1 MPTPFKVISRK
12 LNFVAAIV
20 NPVGA
25 FLTFL
30 YFQIIDP
37 APVGQQAVRSLDMG
51 SIVIFIVIM
60 VGLFALSGLFV
71 GKNFVRIESWYTR
84 LREGASP
91 TEVPAEIQR
100 SVLNYSVVSAL
111 MTFLMWTLAGIT
123 YLILNLLSSEGSAS
137 YAIRFF
143 GGVVGVGG
151 VLTTPIHYFIIDQ
164 VWREVIGVFFPRG
177 ELSRIKSFRLPVLGR
192 LLIVFLLIGLW
203 PLGLMASLSF
213 QRAGLLVTSAYPQ
226 AILDNLLILQT
237 FLIATGLLA
246 SVGLAVFVTR
256 SIVHPLREMQNAMSR
271 VEQNDFNTQVA
282 VTSNDE
288 LGYLGER
295 FNQMTAGLR
304 QGELLRNLL
313 NLYVSPQV
321 ARQAIEQG
329 TQLGGTLVECTV
341 LFSDIRSFTTLSEN
355 LPPAELIGLL
365 NRYMSAMVQV
375 IIEQGGIVNKFGGDS
390 LLAVFGTP
398 LNPASD
404 HAARAVS
411 AAMNMRQSLARF
423 NQEQAKTHAPMIR
436 IGIGVATGQV
446 VAGNVGG
453 QGRIEYT
460 VIGDT
465 VNLASRLQDKTKELD
480 HEILISAE
488 TYHAASAQLSLNSQL
503 ISGVTVKGK
512 NLPLDVYAVT

>member
-1 MPTPFKVISRK
+1 MPAPFKIISRK
-12 LNFVAAIV
+12 LNVIAAAV
-20 NPVGA
+20 NLAGA
-25 FLTFL
+25 FLVFL

-37 APVGQQAVRSLDMG
+37 QPVGQQAVRAPDIG
-51 SIVIFIVIM
+51 SIIFFALVM
-60 VGLFALSGLFV
+60 AGLFTLSGFLV
-71 GKNFVRIESWYTR
+71 DKNFKRIEEWYTR

-91 TEVPAEIQR
+91 AESPSEIQR
-100 SVLNYSVVSAL
+100 SVLNYSLTSAF
-111 MTFLMWTLAGIT
+111 MTFLMWNLAGIT
-123 YLILNLLSSEGSAS
+123 YLILNLFSGEGSAA

-143 GGVVGVGG
+143 GGLVGVGG
-151 VLTTPIHYFIIDQ
+151 MLTTPIHYFIIDQ
-164 VWREVIGVFFPRG
+164 VWRDVIAVFFPQG

-213 QRAGLLVTSAYPQ
+213 QRAQLLVTSAYPQ
-226 AILDNLLILQT
+226 AILDNLLILQL
-237 FLIATGLLA
+237 FLIVTGLLA
-246 SVGLAVFVTR
+246 SVGLAVFVTQ
-256 SIVHPLREMQNAMSR
+256 SIVRPLREMQNAMSR
-271 VEQNDFNTQVA
+271 VEQNDFNTQVS

-313 NLYVSPQV
+313 NLYVSPEV

-365 NRYMSAMVQV
+365 NRYMSAMVEV
-375 IIEQGGIVNKFGGDS
+375 IIEQGGMVNKFGGDS

-398 LNPASD
+398 LNPAQD
-404 HAARAVS
+404 HAARAVRT
-411 AAMNMRQSLARF
+411 AMNMRGSLARF
-423 NQEQAKTHAPMIR
+423 NEEQTKIKAPLIR

-480 HEILISAE
+480 HEILISTE
-488 TYHAASAQLSLNSQL
+488 TYHAASSLLSLNTQL
-503 ISGVTVKGK
+503 ISSITVKGK